1 MSAVK
6 KVVKKDG
13 SSLSDLETK
22 IAQELHHLE
31 TSNSPIKADVESLYI
46 NAARVVQLEGNKSA
60 VVLFVPFPLL
70 PSFRKIQKQLV
81 DELEKKLQQSVV
93 IIANRTMLS
102 AKTWS
107 RSTKYTG
114 VRSRTRSLKAVQEA
128 LLDDIVYP
136 SEITGKR
143 IRVRSDGSRL
153 LKVHLN
159 PKDAGSMSDKVD
171 TFRAVYK
178 NLTNKDVAFGFE
190 N

>member
-1 MSAVK
+1 
-6 KVVKKDG
+6 
-13 SSLSDLETK
+13 
-22 IAQELHHLE
+22 LHHLE

-46 NAARVVQLEGNKSA
+46 NAARVVQLDGNKSA

-143 IRVRSDGSRL
+143 IRVRTDGSRL